1 MADKITTTFGADTA
15 ELEGGMIRSIRYVDN
30 LNKSIGNLGK
40 AKGPEDLT
48 TSLARSNEQLAKG
61 MNILRGG
68 AVGAGVGA
76 LLGQM
81 KSFASYA
88 KELGDNATDAQKS
101 AAKWGEE
108 FSKVGDAIK
117 GAGASVL
124 GTLAGWGRSIGDSF
138 RDPLD
143 KEYDAVAESSEK
155 MAERQEAS
163 LAKAKVA
170 HAKASEEIPALLK
183 KMQEAQDATA
193 NVGRDET
200 AILHENQIALEK
212 KMEATNQIG
221 DLTVREAEQLK
232 IGIEIEQNR
241 AKLKALEANHQKKRD
256 GDQAARDQKKADAK
270 AKAEAAAQKQR
281 ESDAAKMAQIEEM
294 RYEAIWKAASD
305 EQRLAQAK
313 KEGQEAYA
321 KAQADASAENL
332 LSLEKAR
339 AKYNAV
345 IDDMKGKKSGDTGSG
360 GTTSD
365 TLATGGRTRNEQ
377 GKLMRNGVVI
387 SEEDAK
393 RTDKTKAENKAIQE
407 NGGKRPED
415 ILERIEK
422 LLTPRGK

>member
-15 ELEGGMIRSIRYVDN
+15 DLEGGMIRSVRYVDQ

-40 AKGPEDLT
+40 SKGPEDLT
-48 TSLARSNEQLAKG
+48 ASLARSNEQLAKG

-88 KELGDNATDAQKS
+88 KELGDNATEAQKS

-170 HAKASEEIPALLK
+170 HAKAAEEIPSLLK
-183 KMQEAQDATA
+183 KMQEAQNATA

-200 AILHENQIALEK
+200 AILYENQIALEK
-212 KMEATNQIG
+212 KMYATNQIRH
-221 DLTVREAEQLK
+221 LTVREAEQLK

-241 AKLKALEANHQKKRD
+241 AKLKALEAKHQEKRD
-256 GDQAARDQKKADAK
+256 ADQSARDQKNADAK

-281 ESDAAKMAQIEEM
+281 ESDAAKMAQIEQM
-294 RYEAIWKAASD
+294 RYDAIWTNATD
-305 EQRLAQAK
+305 EQKLAQAK

-321 KAQADASAENL
+321 KAQEDASAENL
-332 LSLEKAR
+332 LALEKAR
-339 AKYNAV
+339 AKYNGV
-345 IDDMKGKKSGDTGSG
+345 IDDMKGKKSGVTGSG
-360 GTTSD
+360 ASTD
-365 TLATGGRTRNEQ
+365 PLATGGRTRNEQ
-377 GKLMRNGVVI
+377 GRLTRNGVII
-387 SEEDAK
+387 SEEDAA
-393 RTDKTKAENKAIQE
+393 RAEKTKADNKLESETISKEEHTALLKEIRDALKPT
-407 NGGKRPED
+407 GK
-415 ILERIEK
+415 
-422 LLTPRGK
+422 

>member
-30 LNKSIGNLGK
+30 FNKSIGNLGK

-48 TSLARSNEQLAKG
+48 ASLARSNEQLAKG

-88 KELGDNATDAQKS
+88 KELGDNATNAQKS

-108 FSKVGDAIK
+108 FSKVGEAIK

-212 KMEATNQIG
+212 KMDATNQIR

-241 AKLKALEANHQKKRD
+241 AKLKALEAKHQEKRD
-256 GDQAARDQKKADAK
+256 GDQAARDQKNADDK
-270 AKAEAAAQKQR
+270 AKLEAAAQKQR
-281 ESDAAKMAQIEEM
+281 ESDAVKMAQIEQM

-332 LSLEKAR
+332 LALEKAR

-377 GKLMRNGVVI
+377 GKLTRNGVVI
-387 SEEDAK
+387 SEEDAA
-393 RTDKTKAENKAIQE
+393 RTDKTKAENKDLE
-407 NGGKRPED
+407 KNFGREPEKY
-415 ILERIEK
+415 LEEIVK

>member
-15 ELEGGMIRSIRYVDN
+15 ELEGGMIRSVRYVDQ

-48 TSLARSNEQLAKG
+48 ASLARSNEQLAKG

-76 LLGQM
+76 LLAQM
-81 KSFASYA
+81 KSFSSYA

-143 KEYDAVAESSEK
+143 REYDAVAESSEK

-200 AILHENQIALEK
+200 AILNESQLALEK
-212 KMEATNQIG
+212 KLDATNQIS
-221 DLTVREAEQLK
+221 DLTVRQAEQLK

-241 AKLKALEANHQKKRD
+241 AKLKTLEAKRQEKSD
-256 GDQAARDQKKADAK
+256 AEQAGRDQKNADEK
-270 AKAEAAAQKQR
+270 AKIEAAAQKQR
-281 ESDAAKMAQIEEM
+281 ESDAAKMAQIDQM
-294 RYEAIWKAASD
+294 RYDAIWANATD
-305 EQRLAQAK
+305 EQKLAQAK

-321 KAQADASAENL
+321 KAQSDASADNL
-332 LSLEKAR
+332 LALEKAR
-339 AKYNAV
+339 AKYNGV
-345 IDDMKGKKSGDTGSG
+345 IDDMKGKKSADSSA
-360 GTTSD
+360 TTD
-365 TLATGGRTRNEQ
+365 PLAVGGRTRNEKGQ
-377 GKLMRNGVVI
+377 LMRGGVVI
-387 SEEDAK
+387 SEEDAA
-393 RTDKTKAENKAIQE
+393 RAEKSRA
-407 NGGKRPED
+407 D
-415 ILERIEK
+415 SK
-422 LLTPRGK
+422 LASKELSPAEHADLLKQIRDALKPQTIK

>member
-15 ELEGGMIRSIRYVDN
+15 ELEGGMIRSVRYVDQ

-48 TSLARSNEQLAKG
+48 ASLARSNEQLAKG

-170 HAKASEEIPALLK
+170 HAKAAEEIPSLLK

-200 AILHENQIALEK
+200 AILHENQIALGK
-212 KMEATNQIG
+212 KMDATNQIR

-241 AKLKALEANHQKKRD
+241 AKLKALEAKHQEKRD
-256 GDQAARDQKKADAK
+256 GDQAARDQKNADAK
-270 AKAEAAAQKQR
+270 AKAESAAQKQR

-305 EQRLAQAK
+305 EQRLSQAK

-332 LSLEKAR
+332 LALEKAR

-345 IDDMKGKKSGDTGSG
+345 IDDMKGKKSGDTGNG

-377 GKLMRNGVVI
+377 GKLTRNGVVI
-387 SEEDAK
+387 SEEDAA
-393 RTDKTKAENKAIQE
+393 RTDKTKAENKDLE
-407 NGGKRPED
+407 KNFGREPEKY
-415 ILERIEK
+415 LEEIVK